1 MSRGERL
8 SILGLYNSDN
18 SLFSEMVFPE
28 GFTVDEKQTVV
39 QNILVECAELELLFP
54 DRDFMKSM
62 IPLWSKINV
71 GVWQRIFTASKL
83 TYNPIENYNR
93 TETETITDSRT
104 DAHSG
109 IDVLHTGSS
118 NTAQSSTTINQNGTG
133 TDTQINKQTAYENIQ
148 EYVHDSSLINTS
160 NNNNETSTG
169 SGTETLERTDT
180 TTHGEQIA
188 HNGTNTRENHTAGN
202 IGVMTSQQML
212 EQEIEV
218 SAKLNVMQMIVD
230 SFKNRFCL
238 LVY

>member
-8 SILGLYNSDN
+8 SIVGLYNSDN
-18 SLFSEMVFPE
+18 GLFNDMVFPQ

-71 GVWQRIFTASKL
+71 SVWNRIFTESKL

-109 IDVLHTGSS
+109 IDVVHTGSM
-118 NTAQSSTTINQNGTG
+118 NTAQSSATSTQTGTG
-133 TDTQINKQTAYENIQ
+133 NDTQINKQTAYESVA
-148 EYVHDSSLINTS
+148 EYVHDSSMMDSTRNNSESTS
-160 NNNNETSTG
+160 GN
-169 SGTETLERTDT
+169 GTESLERTDT

-202 IGVMTSQQML
+202 IGVTTSQQML

-218 SAKLNVMQMIVD
+218 AAKLNVMQMIVD